1 MLKQILSVGG
11 WTLVSRITG
20 FVRDVV
26 IAAVMGIGPVADAFV
41 VALRL
46 PNHFRAIF
54 GEGAFNSAF
63 VPAYAAAR
71 ETNGSAAA
79 KLFADRIF
87 TLMLIVQLAL
97 LAAALAGMPFV
108 VRALAPGFSEDPQ
121 KFALAVTLTR
131 ITFPYLLFVTLV
143 TLLSGLLN
151 AHERFAA
158 AAAAPIL
165 LNLSLIAALSVAFLF
180 PTAGHAAAWGVAAAG
195 VLEFLLVWADA
206 RRNALG
212 PVLARPRL
220 DAAMRRFF
228 KTLGPAV
235 VGSAGVQLAMFADTI
250 IASLLPTGAV
260 SSLYYADRLYQLP
273 VGVIGI
279 AAGTV
284 LLPQMSRR
292 LAAGDVAG
300 AHGAQN
306 RALGFTIALAAP
318 FAVAFLIL
326 PDLIMAALFRR
337 GAFDAAAA
345 ARAGAVLAAY
355 AVGLPAVVLIRSAV
369 ASFYAR
375 ADTVTPVVAALAAV
389 AVNVALKLVLM
400 RPYGVVGLALATAL
414 GAWVNF
420 GLLFALA
427 YRRDWTAPSAAL
439 AKTLAAVVAASIVL
453 ALYAFAGAAPD
464 RTCGRLA
471 RGLARRDRARGPGAR
486 RRAPLRRRPSPRA
499 QAPRRSPGEGLAD
512 RPTAIRRAATALLML
527 DEGSGRTAR
536 PLRRLRPRGCAR
548 NPNTARVPCG
558 RPAPAEG
565 RDRRC
570 GSPARPW
577 SSSRSR
583 RSRPPRRNPRSA
595 ASPPRP
601 PRRKRAGDR

>member
-1 MLKQILSVGG
+1 MSSPSGSATRRTPRSLRSSATSVAPPRGRDRMLKQILSVGG

-20 FVRDVV
+20 FARDVV

-63 VPAYAAAR
+63 VPACAAAR
-71 ETNGSAAA
+71 ETKGPAAA
-79 KLFADRIF
+79 TLFADRVF

-97 LAAALAGMPFV
+97 LVAALAGMPWV

-165 LNLSLIAALSVAFLF
+165 LNLSLIAALSAAFLF

-195 VLEFLLVWADA
+195 LLEFLLVWADA
-206 RRNALG
+206 RRNELG
-212 PVLARPRL
+212 PVLARRRL
-220 DAAMRRFF
+220 DEAMRRFF

-284 LLPQMSRR
+284 VLPQMTRR

-318 FAVAFLIL
+318 FAVAFVTMPELV
-326 PDLIMAALFRR
+326 MAALFKR
-337 GAFDAAAA
+337 GAFDEAAAQ
-345 ARAGAVLAAY
+345 RAGAVLAAY

-375 ADTVTPVVAALAAV
+375 EDTATPLIASLTAVGANVVLKIAL
-389 AVNVALKLVLM
+389 M
-400 RPYGVVGLALATAL
+400 GRFGVVGLALATAL
-414 GAWVNF
+414 GAWINVA
-420 GLLFALA
+420 LLFALA
-427 YRRDWTAPSAAL
+427 YRRDWTAPNSALGKTVAAVAIASAVLGAFALLARPPLAAL
-439 AKTLAAVVAASIVL
+439 VAAL
-453 ALYAFAGAAPD
+453 PAW
-464 RTCGRLA
+464 RE
-471 RGLARRDRARGPGAR
+471 
-486 RRAPLRRRPSPRA
+486 
-499 QAPRRSPGEGLAD
+499 Q
-512 RPTAIRRAATALLML
+512 ALLGAL
-527 DEGSGRTAR
+527 GASG
-536 PLRRLRPRGCAR
+536 L
-548 NPNTARVPCG
+548 
-558 RPAPAEG
+558 
-565 RDRRC
+565 
-570 GSPARPW
+570 
-577 SSSRSR
+577 
-583 RSRPPRRNPRSA
+583 
-595 ASPPRP
+595 
-601 PRRKRAGDR
+601 

>member
-79 KLFADRIF
+79 KLLADRIF

-97 LAAALAGMPFV
+97 LAAALIGMPFV

-165 LNLSLIAALSVAFLF
+165 LNLSLIAALSAAFLF

-212 PVLARPRL
+212 PVFARPRL
-220 DAAMRRFF
+220 DEAMRRFF

-453 ALYAFAGAAPD
+453 ALYAFAAQAPVARAAAALVTWRDEAALGALAV
-464 RTCGRLA
+464 GGALVYGGALLLGLKLLGVRLA
-471 RGLARRDRARGPGAR
+471 RA
-486 RRAPLRRRPSPRA
+486 
-499 QAPRRSPGEGLAD
+499 
-512 RPTAIRRAATALLML
+512 
-527 DEGSGRTAR
+527 
-536 PLRRLRPRGCAR
+536 
-548 NPNTARVPCG
+548 
-558 RPAPAEG
+558 
-565 RDRRC
+565 
-570 GSPARPW
+570 
-577 SSSRSR
+577 
-583 RSRPPRRNPRSA
+583 
-595 ASPPRP
+595 
-601 PRRKRAGDR
+601 

>member
-79 KLFADRIF
+79 KLLADRIF

-97 LAAALAGMPFV
+97 LAAALIGMPFV

-212 PVLARPRL
+212 PVFARPRL
-220 DAAMRRFF
+220 DEAMRRFF

-306 RALGFTIALAAP
+306 RALGFSSADRPVVVRGNGYAISD
-318 FAVAFLIL
+318 AVRNL
-326 PDLIMAALFRR
+326 
-337 GAFDAAAA
+337 
-345 ARAGAVLAAY
+345 VEN
-355 AVGLPAVVLIRSAV
+355 AVVHTPPGSE
-369 ASFYAR
+369 
-375 ADTVTPVVAALAAV
+375 VTV
-389 AVNVALKLVLM
+389 AVH
-400 RPYGVVGLALATAL
+400 
-414 GAWVNF
+414 
-420 GLLFALA
+420 
-427 YRRDWTAPSAAL
+427 RD
-439 AKTLAAVVAASIVL
+439 
-453 ALYAFAGAAPD
+453 
-464 RTCGRLA
+464 GRISVT
-471 RGLARRDRARGPGAR
+471 DRGPGVAEPDR
-486 RRAPLRRRPSPRA
+486 ERIFERFWRGSRAHSNGAGLGLPIA
-499 QAPRRSPGEGLAD
+499 AEIMKAHGGAVTVGDAPEGG
-512 RPTAIRRAATALLML
+512 AIFTL
-527 DEGSGRTAR
+527 
-536 PLRRLRPRGCAR
+536 
-548 NPNTARVPCG
+548 VF
-558 RPAPAEG
+558 APAMAVAPAGG
-565 RDRRC
+565 R
-570 GSPARPW
+570 G
-577 SSSRSR
+577 
-583 RSRPPRRNPRSA
+583 
-595 ASPPRP
+595 
-601 PRRKRAGDR
+601 

>member
-1 MLKQILSVGG
+1 
-11 WTLVSRITG
+11 
-20 FVRDVV
+20 
-26 IAAVMGIGPVADAFV
+26 VMGIGPVADAFV

-97 LAAALAGMPFV
+97 LAAALIGMPFV

-165 LNLSLIAALSVAFLF
+165 LNLSLIAALSAAFLF

-195 VLEFLLVWADA
+195 LLEFLLVWADA

-220 DAAMRRFF
+220 DEAMRRFF

-273 VGVIGI
+273 VGVVGI

-439 AKTLAAVVAASIVL
+439 AKTLAAVVGASVVL
-453 ALYAFAGAAPD
+453 ALYAGLAQPPIARAAASLGAWRDEIALAALAL
-464 RTCGRLA
+464 GGALLYGGALLLGLKLLGVRLA
-471 RGLARRDRARGPGAR
+471 RA
-486 RRAPLRRRPSPRA
+486 
-499 QAPRRSPGEGLAD
+499 
-512 RPTAIRRAATALLML
+512 
-527 DEGSGRTAR
+527 
-536 PLRRLRPRGCAR
+536 
-548 NPNTARVPCG
+548 
-558 RPAPAEG
+558 
-565 RDRRC
+565 
-570 GSPARPW
+570 
-577 SSSRSR
+577 
-583 RSRPPRRNPRSA
+583 
-595 ASPPRP
+595 
-601 PRRKRAGDR
+601 